1 MIPFVDEVLAGE
13 PRYTITHADNTTEVV
28 SIDLATPV
36 TTQGT
41 EMNKNYFDSI
51 KSYIDL
57 HGKYNEATLVQ
68 GATLHTGGY
77 IPSMSSASGGF
88 SVSVNGTSTRAYNPV
103 NANAEESYQVT
114 VPAGET
120 RYWQINL
127 PSEIIVR
134 KFTVHFNA
142 SFASSAYI
150 VIKGSKDLTNWIT
163 IATYTN
169 GGTKTITLNN
179 NLKVKYIRIEFANES
194 TVSGNTTSFAIYAN
208 SVQITEWYT
217 QSDISILNIPNS
229 LVAYENGQRVAIQLP
244 ADFVGGYLQLNIN
257 TLEAK
262 NVTLPYNY
270 GIIAGKNIPLVYNGT
285 EFVLDEVTY

>member
-28 SIDLATPV
+28 AIDLATPV

-41 EMNKNYFDSI
+41 EMNKRYFDSI

-68 GATLHTGGY
+68 GATLQTGAY

-88 SVSVNGTSTRAYNPV
+88 SVTTSGGNGAYRPINNNTTDKWAADLGPQESV
-103 NANAEESYQVT
+103 
-114 VPAGET
+114 
-120 RYWQINL
+120 YWQLNL
-127 PSEIIVR
+127 PTDIIVK
-134 KFTVHFNA
+134 KFTVGLDGA
-142 SFASSAYI
+142 AYVYAFDI
-150 VIKGSKDLTNWIT
+150 YVKTSTDQTNWTT
-163 IATYTN
+163 IAKYTN
-169 GGTKTITLNN
+169 TGTKTITLNTN
-179 NLKVKYIRIEFANES
+179 QKQKYIRIEIQNIL
-194 TVSGNTTSFAIYAN
+194 TTTGATRTIYINAH

-229 LVAYENGQRVAIQLP
+229 LVAYENGQRVAIKIP
-244 ADFVGGYLQLNIN
+244 TDFVGGYLQLSIN

-270 GIIAGKNIPLVYNGT
+270 GIIASKNIPLVYNGT

>member
-28 SIDLATPV
+28 AIDLATPV

-41 EMNKNYFDSI
+41 EMNKRYFDSI

-57 HGKYNEATLVQ
+57 HGKYNEATLIQ
-68 GATLHTGGY
+68 SATLHTGGY

-88 SVSVNGTSTRAYNPV
+88 SVSVNGTSARAYNPV

-142 SFASSAYI
+142 NFASSAYI
-150 VIKGSKDLTNWIT
+150 VIKGSADLTNWIT
-163 IATYTN
+163 FATYTN

-179 NLKVKYIRIEFANES
+179 NLKVKYIQIEFENGGTGS
-194 TVSGNTTSFAIYAN
+194 TNFSIYAN

-229 LVAYENGQRVAIQLP
+229 LVAYENGQRVAIKIP
-244 ADFVGGYLQLNIN
+244 TDYVGGYLQLSIN

-270 GIIAGKNIPLVYNGT
+270 GIIASKNIPLVYNGT

>member
-13 PRYTITHADNTTEVV
+13 PRYTITHADTTTEVV
-28 SIDLATPV
+28 GIELTTPV

-41 EMNKNYFDSI
+41 EMNKRYFDSI

-68 GATLHTGGY
+68 SATLHTGAY

-88 SVSVNGTSTRAYNPV
+88 SVSVNGTSARAYNPI
-103 NANAEESYQVT
+103 NANAEEAYQVT
-114 VPAGET
+114 IPAGET

-134 KFTVHFNA
+134 KFTVRFNT
-142 SFASSAYI
+142 SFASSAHI
-150 VIKGSKDLTNWIT
+150 VIKGSADLTNWIT
-163 IATYTN
+163 FATYTN
-169 GGTKTITLNN
+169 GGTKTITLGNN
-179 NLKVKYIRIEFANES
+179 SKVEYIRIEFANES
-194 TVSGNTTSFAIYAN
+194 TVSGNTTSFSTYAN
-208 SVQITEWYT
+208 SVQKTEWYT

-229 LVAYENGQRVAIQLP
+229 LVAYDNGQRVSIKIP
-244 ADFVGGYLQLNIN
+244 IDYVGGYLQLSIN

-270 GIIAGKNIPLVYNGT
+270 GIIASKNIPLVYNGT